1 MNDTL
6 AYLAS
11 FARFPRALRAFLA
24 RPLTIEGARAIVA
37 ARFAHRESNFLRI
50 VERSIYKHPASPYL
64 KLLRHAGCELG
75 DLKTLVATRGLDGAL
90 DALRDAGVYV
100 TFEEFKGRTPIV
112 RGNLSIVA
120 SARDFDNPYARR
132 DVTMTTGGTSGV
144 ATAVNHDLDHIAST
158 AAVAMLMFDAWQVLD
173 SPAVFWHHILPGP
186 GVRFVLQRA
195 HHGNPP
201 AAALYGYAAEFPD
214 VQIEGLHVRR
224 EWAAQHA
231 AALRDFLRAQLVA
244 YRRVIDQPQVLFDES
259 VTRLKIDAD
268 TAKAIGTSH
277 LEMHIWDANGLLTT
291 DNIQSTIDFLVKA
304 HVLPDGTR
312 SSQVADFP
320 YLNAVLDDIGRVH

>member
-24 RPLTIEGARAIVA
+24 RPLTIERARAIVA
-37 ARFAHRESNFLRI
+37 DRFAHRDSNFLRI
-50 VERSIYKHPASPYL
+50 VERSIYNHPASPYL

-75 DLKTLVATRGLDGAL
+75 DLKTLVAARGLDGAL

-112 RGNLSIVA
+112 RGNLSIVT

-132 DVTMTTGGTSGV
+132 DVTMTTGGSSGV

-195 HHGNPP
+195 HSGSAP
-201 AAALYGYAAEFPD
+201 AVWYSSRGWFDSRSWLKFDLATLYAWF
-214 VQIEGLHVRR
+214 
-224 EWAAQHA
+224 WM
-231 AALRDFLRAQLVA
+231 
-244 YRRVIDQPQVLFDES
+244 RVFG
-259 VTRLKIDAD
+259 A
-268 TAKAIGTSH
+268 G
-277 LEMHIWDANGLLTT
+277 
-291 DNIQSTIDFLVKA
+291 
-304 HVLPDGTR
+304 
-312 SSQVADFP
+312 
-320 YLNAVLDDIGRVH
+320 